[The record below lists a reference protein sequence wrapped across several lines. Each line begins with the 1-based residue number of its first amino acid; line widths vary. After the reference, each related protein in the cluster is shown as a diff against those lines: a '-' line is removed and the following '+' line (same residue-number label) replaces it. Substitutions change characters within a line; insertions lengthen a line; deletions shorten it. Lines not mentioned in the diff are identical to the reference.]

1 MIKMEMRIDDEVDLR
16 RVAAERFNT
25 RADLLARVIIE
36 IEEAREARAEPR
48 RGVALAIRMHAG
60 VEQCRAFRVL
70 DQIGRDRQADLAL
83 AALHEMGE
91 FTGQMAAGE
100 GVDLEAHK
108 ARIRAS

>member
-1 MIKMEMRIDDEVDLR
+1 MIEMELRVDDEVDLR

-48 RGVALAIRMHAG
+48 RGIVLAVGMHAG
-60 VEQCRAFRVL
+60 IEQCRAFRVL

-83 AALHEMGE
+83 AALHQMGE

-100 GVDLEAHK
+100 GVDL
-108 ARIRAS
+108 